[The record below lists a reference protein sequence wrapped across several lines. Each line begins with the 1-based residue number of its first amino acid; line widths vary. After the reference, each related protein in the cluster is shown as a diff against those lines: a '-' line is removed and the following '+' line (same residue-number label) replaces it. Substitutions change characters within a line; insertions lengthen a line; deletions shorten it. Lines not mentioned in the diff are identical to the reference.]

1 MKVREL
7 LSDESKWTQNAWGRD
22 ATGRPVL
29 WAPKTAVCW
38 CLIGAIETCYPRPG
52 EATPIDNKVRDA
64 IGGGLMISK
73 WNDAPER
80 TFAEVKA
87 LVERLDV

>member
-7 LSDESKWTQNAWGRD
+7 LSDESKWTKGSVARDFEGHFLLNPLDGR
-22 ATGRPVL
+22 A
-29 WAPKTAVCW
+29 CSW
-38 CLIGAIETCYPRPG
+38 CLVGALCYCYSVFDNGPSIKV
-52 EATPIDNKVRDA
+52 IDRLGVRS
-64 IGGGLMISK
+64 LSK

-87 LVERLDV
+87 LVEELDI